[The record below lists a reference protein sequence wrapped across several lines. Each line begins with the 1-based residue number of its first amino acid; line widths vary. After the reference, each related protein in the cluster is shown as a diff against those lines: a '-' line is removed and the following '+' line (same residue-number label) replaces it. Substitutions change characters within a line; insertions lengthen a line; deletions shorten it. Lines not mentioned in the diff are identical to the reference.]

1 MMTQHEHD
9 LCEAACCLW
18 EEVLQLLDRNH
29 KQLDEIR
36 EAEGMSALRLKVV
49 GWVDELEADYKK
61 AVADGYD
68 DSFDWEFVPAWIN
81 TKLSTL

>member
-1 MMTQHEHD
+1 MTQHERD

-18 EEVLQLLDRNH
+18 EDVLQRLDKGH
-29 KQLDEIR
+29 EQLHRMR
-36 EAEGMSALRLKVV
+36 EAEGMAALRLKVI

-68 DSFDWEFVPAWIN
+68 ACFDWEFVPSWMN